1 MLLSRTAKVLICFIT
16 FYFDCVLVSL
26 ILYSEESLLS
36 PFVHVSCQKSESYWK
51 KSQETTS
58 DEQNA
63 LHIHFAKIQ
72 ITVGKNNL
80 YSLFDIAWYLST

>member
-1 MLLSRTAKVLICFIT
+1 MYHVKKAKAT
-16 FYFDCVLVSL
+16 
-26 ILYSEESLLS
+26 E
-36 PFVHVSCQKSESYWK
+36 K

-80 YSLFDIAWYLST
+80 YSLFDIA

>member
-1 MLLSRTAKVLICFIT
+1 MYHVKKAKAT
-16 FYFDCVLVSL
+16 
-26 ILYSEESLLS
+26 
-36 PFVHVSCQKSESYWK
+36 K

-63 LHIHFAKIQ
+63 LRIHFAKIQ

-80 YSLFDIAWYLST
+80 YSYLI